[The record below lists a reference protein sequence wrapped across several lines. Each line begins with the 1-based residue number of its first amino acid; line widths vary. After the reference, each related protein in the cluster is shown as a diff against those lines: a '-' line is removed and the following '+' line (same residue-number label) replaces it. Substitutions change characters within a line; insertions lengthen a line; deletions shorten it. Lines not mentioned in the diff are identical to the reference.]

1 MQKHTS
7 RAIKAALAAGLAGAL
22 LASGL
27 AFAAPYVLVDGKTV
41 PVHVEQKT
49 MHIPGGVIHIE
60 SISYSSGPQAQVAF
74 HSLNAA
80 QADALMQQN
89 ARQMQEMQ
97 VAMER
102 QMAMMDQ
109 MMRVAFAMPGVPLV
123 QAPMPVL
130 FPLFGI
136 PSAPLVATQ
145 APSPKAQQVQP
156 SGVAPWQQ
164 GMYQVHWQRP
174 AAEQGKSDNPKIPL

>member
-7 RAIKAALAAGLAGAL
+7 RAIKATLAVGLAGTL

-27 AFAAPYVLVDGKTV
+27 AVAAPYVLVDGKTV

-60 SISYSSGPQAQVAF
+60 SISYGSGPQAQVAF
-74 HSLNAA
+74 HSLNTA
-80 QADALMQQN
+80 QAEALMQQN
-89 ARQMQEMQ
+89 AVQMRQMQ
-97 VAMER
+97 VAMEQ
-102 QMAMMDQ
+102 QMAMMNQ
-109 MMRVAFAMPGVPLV
+109 MMQVAFAMPGVPMV
-123 QAPMPVL
+123 QAPVPVL

-136 PSAPLVATQ
+136 PSAPTGVAQ
-145 APSPKAQQVQP
+145 APSPRSQQAQP

-164 GMYQVHWQRP
+164 GMYQVHWQKP
-174 AAEQGKSDNPKIPL
+174 AAEQDKSSNPKIPL